1 MKGKMLADIKERYE
15 GKPFT
20 ALLEKSTFLDPR
32 YKTDYM
38 DDEKVEEKNMD
49 NREVLLN
56 KDKNFGVPDLLTTGP
71 SSVKNDLVSSHPLEK
86 SEKNINRGP
95 SLTSSNALYDA
106 LTGNDEDIGFEDF
119 LNAPEDQEVVGQ
131 PHALQE
137 RLDGLL

>member
-1 MKGKMLADIKERYE
+1 
-15 GKPFT
+15 
-20 ALLEKSTFLDPR
+20 
-32 YKTDYM
+32 
-38 DDEKVEEKNMD
+38 MD

-56 KDKNFGVPDLLTTGP
+56 KDKHFGVPDLLTTGP

-86 SEKNINRGP
+86 SEKNYMQNKQSQEMLILRKTQGLHAPLKLKMEQHIVQQINRGP

-119 LNAPEDQEVVGQ
+119 LNAPEDQEFVGQ

-137 RLDGLL
+137 SLDGLL